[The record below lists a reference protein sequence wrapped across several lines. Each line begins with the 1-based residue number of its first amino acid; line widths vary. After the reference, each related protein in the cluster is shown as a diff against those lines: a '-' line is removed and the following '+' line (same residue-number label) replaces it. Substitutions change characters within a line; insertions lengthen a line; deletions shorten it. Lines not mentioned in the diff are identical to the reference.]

1 VRRQKPPRTPKK
13 WGARSILTRNRL
25 APITGRGDG
34 ARQLGQS
41 IADAIVDAIAQGTLE
56 PSQRIIEAD
65 LARQFEVS
73 RMPIREAI
81 KLLQVQGILNVTP
94 NRGARVATFD
104 PPMIDQVYE
113 ARIALERIAVRDA
126 LRAYR
131 REPRLLDG
139 LREII
144 ARMERM
150 ARWSDWVEFRK
161 CDVAFHREICRA
173 SGNEIVLRL
182 WEALAQHITIIFG
195 RELASERNFGVVIDQ
210 HRRLLDLLERG
221 DSSIEQIIEAHIVRL
236 RGQATTHAA
245 RTQGQRRTTAMRG
258 MSVWRRAED

>member
-1 VRRQKPPRTPKK
+1 MRRHQPARPPGKQRTRGLP
-13 WGARSILTRNRL
+13 ARAEFPPL
-25 APITGRGDG
+25 AGRAES
-34 ARQLGQS
+34 ARQLGHS
-41 IADAIVDAIAQGTLE
+41 IADAIVDAVAQGSLE
-56 PSQRIIEAD
+56 PSERIIEVD

-73 RMPIREAI
+73 RVPIREAI

-94 NRGARVATFD
+94 NRGARVASFD
-104 PPMIDQVYE
+104 PLMIDQVYE

-126 LRAYR
+126 MRAYR

-144 ARMERM
+144 SRMERM

-173 SGNEIVLRL
+173 SGNEIVLKL

-210 HRRLLDLLERG
+210 HRKLLDLFESG
-221 DSSIEQIIEAHIVRL
+221 DDAIEQVIEAHIIRL
-236 RGQATTHAA
+236 RGPAITTAV
-245 RTQGQRRTTAMRG
+245 RNREQRRTNDMRSLSASRKAG
-258 MSVWRRAED
+258 G

>member
-1 VRRQKPPRTPKK
+1 MRRHQPARTPKQK
-13 WGARSILTRNRL
+13 GARGILARTHV
-25 APITGRGDG
+25 APIAGRADS
-34 ARQLGQS
+34 ARQLGES
-41 IADAIVDAIAQGTLE
+41 IADAIVDAVAQGTLE

-73 RMPIREAI
+73 RVPIREAI

-94 NRGARVATFD
+94 NRGARVAPFD
-104 PPMIDQVYE
+104 PVMIDQVYE

-126 LRAYR
+126 MRAYR

-144 ARMERM
+144 SRMERM

-173 SGNEIVLRL
+173 SGNEIVQKL

-210 HRRLLDLLERG
+210 HRKLLDLFERG
-221 DSSIEQIIEAHIVRL
+221 DGAIEQVIEGHIVRL
-236 RGQATTHAA
+236 RAPATTNVAIS
-245 RTQGQRRTTAMRG
+245 REQRRTSLGPSRIADR
-258 MSVWRRAED
+258 

>member
-1 VRRQKPPRTPKK
+1 LRRHPPARTPKEK
-13 WGARSILTRNRL
+13 RATGVRARSGLP
-25 APITGRGDG
+25 PIGGRTDS
-34 ARQLGQS
+34 ARQLGHS
-41 IADAIVDAIAQGTLE
+41 IADAIVDAVAQGTLE

-73 RMPIREAI
+73 RAPIREAI

-94 NRGARVATFD
+94 NRGARVASFD
-104 PPMIDQVYE
+104 PLMIGQVYE
-113 ARIALERIAVRDA
+113 ARIALERIAVHDA
-126 LRAYR
+126 MRAYR

-144 ARMERM
+144 SRMKRM

-195 RELASERNFGVVIDQ
+195 RELASERNFAVVIDQ
-210 HRRLLDLLERG
+210 HRKLVDLFERG
-221 DSSIEQIIEAHIVRL
+221 DGTIERVIEEHIVRL
-236 RGQATTHAA
+236 RGPATTNAA
-245 RTQGQRRTTAMRG
+245 RNRGQRRADGVRTLSQKG
-258 MSVWRRAED
+258 

>member
-1 VRRQKPPRTPKK
+1 MRRHQPARTHKQKGTRGILARTPV
-13 WGARSILTRNRL
+13 
-25 APITGRGDG
+25 APIAGRADS
-34 ARQLGQS
+34 ARQLGES
-41 IADAIVDAIAQGTLE
+41 IADAIVDAVAQGTLE

-73 RMPIREAI
+73 RVPIREAI

-94 NRGARVATFD
+94 NRGARVAPFD

-126 LRAYR
+126 MRAYR

-144 ARMERM
+144 SRMERM

-173 SGNEIVLRL
+173 SGNEIVQKL

-210 HRRLLDLLERG
+210 HRKLLDLFEQG
-221 DSSIEQIIEAHIVRL
+221 DGAIEQVIEGHIVRL
-236 RGQATTHAA
+236 RAPATTNAA
-245 RTQGQRRTTAMRG
+245 ISREQRRTSSGPSRIADR
-258 MSVWRRAED
+258 